1 MLSRPQNVPEPEGV
15 HHEFRSKSDAG
26 LALRV
31 QQRELFATAILYA
44 TQHFTLPSSF
54 SSSPPPHHDAAAA
67 DDDDDRMTLGDIDNN
82 GAKGLH
88 INDLAG
94 DDESAPLLPSNSNAR
109 ALGDSR
115 RAVSRK
121 ADELK
126 DLLMKQSDG
135 RKTLVLYLRVSR
147 FPISFET
154 SRLPQD

>member
-1 MLSRPQNVPEPEGV
+1 
-15 HHEFRSKSDAG
+15 
-26 LALRV
+26 
-31 QQRELFATAILYA
+31 
-44 TQHFTLPSSF
+44 
-54 SSSPPPHHDAAAA
+54 
-67 DDDDDRMTLGDIDNN
+67 MTLGDIDNN